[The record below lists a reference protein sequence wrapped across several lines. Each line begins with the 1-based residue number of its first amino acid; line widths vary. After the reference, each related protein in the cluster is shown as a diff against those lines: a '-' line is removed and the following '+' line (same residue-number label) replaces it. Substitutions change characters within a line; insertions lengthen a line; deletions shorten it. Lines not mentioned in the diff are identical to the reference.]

1 MNYNLKLQAYKI
13 SQIAVDTK
21 LIKDGKRR
29 IGNRVLCFTQIP
41 IEWG

>member
-21 LIKDGKRR
+21 LIMDRKEE
-29 IGNRVLCFTQIP
+29 LA
-41 IEWG
+41 IE

>member
-21 LIKDGKRR
+21 LIKDGRR